1 MRSYARCAGAS
12 SRPAEVR
19 SSRNVQATNE
29 HHTGLCLLTLEGC
42 RSVAKAGNMRRSWLR
57 VAAALALVLCLT
69 IGNARGQSL
78 RREAE
83 RSGLLVGT
91 AVRPEQLSEQAFAER
106 LAREYNTVEPEDAMK
121 WWVVRPDA
129 ATFNFGPA
137 DRLVD
142 FARLHGMKVRGH
154 TLVWDHSNPKWLG
167 ERKWTPQELSRLLQ
181 EHITREVG
189 HFRGEVFAWDVVNEA
204 FDEHG
209 HLRPSIWY
217 DQPGIKFAQESTRD
231 IEEAFQ
237 WAHAADPDALLFYNE
252 AEVETYDAKADAIAA
267 MVQDFRRRG
276 VPIDGV
282 GLQMHQWGAVAG
294 RWGWK
299 GGRSGGYGAAGG
311 GLPADRAGMC

>member
-1 MRSYARCAGAS
+1 
-12 SRPAEVR
+12 
-19 SSRNVQATNE
+19 
-29 HHTGLCLLTLEGC
+29 
-42 RSVAKAGNMRRSWLR
+42 
-57 VAAALALVLCLT
+57 
-69 IGNARGQSL
+69 
-78 RREAE
+78 
-83 RSGLLVGT
+83 
-91 AVRPEQLSEQAFAER
+91 
-106 LAREYNTVEPEDAMK
+106 
-121 WWVVRPDA
+121 
-129 ATFNFGPA
+129 
-137 DRLVD
+137 
-142 FARLHGMKVRGH
+142 
-154 TLVWDHSNPKWLG
+154 
-167 ERKWTPQELSRLLQ
+167 
-181 EHITREVG
+181 
-189 HFRGEVFAWDVVNEA
+189 VVNEA

-217 DQPGIKFAQESTRD
+217 DQPGIKFAEESTRD